1 MFTSTSLFPE
11 VIPISINSNF
21 WFQFYALIGWSLR
34 TFQGIF
40 FLLMATDVAAW
51 ESIHPFAP
59 RLHAG
64 NDVRFLRLCLRK
76 NFLLEAYEEP
86 WSKKSIK
93 KTYFLFLVL
102 SSCLRYSKQNNA
114 RKEILE

>member
-51 ESIHPFAP
+51 DWAYIRS
-59 RLHAG
+59 
-64 NDVRFLRLCLRK
+64 
-76 NFLLEAYEEP
+76 LL
-86 WSKKSIK
+86 
-93 KTYFLFLVL
+93 V
-102 SSCLRYSKQNNA
+102 SSREMMSVFSGYALGRTSF
-114 RKEILE
+114 